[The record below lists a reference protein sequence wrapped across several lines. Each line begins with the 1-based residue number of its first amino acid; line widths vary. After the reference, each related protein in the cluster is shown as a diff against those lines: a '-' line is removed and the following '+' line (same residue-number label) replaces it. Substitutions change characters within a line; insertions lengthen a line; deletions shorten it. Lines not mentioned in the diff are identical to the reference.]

1 MNFSSDSDFSDGST
15 GLSRN
20 FACST
25 PKRALR
31 RQTRHLSEVRIL
43 SPQMPE
49 SSGYVSPVYSSRD
62 CLDKRSI
69 MNNAEMP
76 RIRRRIHKAPKNPKD
91 RMSVQVPLSGLP
103 RPISQLGGFHNE
115 IPTQRGKN
123 VTLEDECASNEP
135 VFKCKIC
142 AKGFFHES
150 AVRAHELL
158 HTSTLPRKKF
168 HHSENV
174 LNKYKNAQLDRLRN
188 VPTEMAFQK
197 FNLNLSHLDDEEEKK
212 EKRFTCLMCGK
223 VFSKKSS
230 MRLHQ
235 TKRHIHTRE
244 FLLFL

>member
-15 GLSRN
+15 GLSRK
-20 FACST
+20 FHCST
-25 PKRALR
+25 PKKVLR

-43 SPQMPE
+43 SPRMPE
-49 SSGYVSPVYSSRD
+49 SSGYVSPAIYSSREF
-62 CLDKRSI
+62 LDKRSI

-76 RIRRRIHKAPKNPKD
+76 RIRRRSHKTNKNPRD
-91 RMSVQVPLSGLP
+91 RMSVQVPLSGNP
-103 RPISQLGGFHNE
+103 RPQLIHE
-115 IPTQRGKN
+115 TSKPRKN
-123 VTLEDECASNEP
+123 VTLDDECESLEP
-135 VFKCKIC
+135 SFKCKIC
-142 AKGFFHES
+142 SKGFFHES

-168 HHSENV
+168 HHSENI
-174 LNKYKNAQLDRLRN
+174 LNKYRNAHMDRLRN

-197 FNLNLSHLDDEEEKK
+197 FNLNLSHVDDEEEKQDK
-212 EKRFTCLMCGK
+212 KYTCLMCGK
-223 VFSKKSS
+223 NFSKKSS